1 MRRFSIEMKY
11 WKNEGTLQV
20 LNLKYSIFKT
30 LYRLALLK
38 FGCISNWFSLESLK
52 IISKRAFRTSHSD
65 KRLEKLDEPHDL
77 PVHSRNHPLLS
88 QKFWRVQNSTKVN
101 PLCPI
106 ETFRSRI
113 SLVPP
118 EKATHPLQWTPGVP
132 QLFHDSKSA
141 KTILVR
147 STQNWCFPRPYIT
160 VHRIYIFIQ
169 DRSRLYRFSLV
180 YYHLVQYEID
190 NEKIKSTCGHAVN
203 QSPNLRCD
211 C

>member
-1 MRRFSIEMKY
+1 MKY
-11 WKNEGTLQV
+11 WKNEGTLQI

-147 STQNWCFPRPYIT
+147 STQVSRALTWLFIESTFLFKTVRGYTGSVLYIT
-160 VHRIYIFIQ
+160 IWC
-169 DRSRLYRFSLV
+169 
-180 YYHLVQYEID
+180 
-190 NEKIKSTCGHAVN
+190 STK
-203 QSPNLRCD
+203 
-211 C
+211 